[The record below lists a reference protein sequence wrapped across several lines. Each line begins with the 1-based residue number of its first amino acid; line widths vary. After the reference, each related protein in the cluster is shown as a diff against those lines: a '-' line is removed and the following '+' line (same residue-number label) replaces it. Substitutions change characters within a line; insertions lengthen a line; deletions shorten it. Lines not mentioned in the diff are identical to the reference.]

1 MLKWTI
7 LPARKKRTVYAYYDT
22 TPSGKLTQKRI
33 HSYYEQRSV
42 CAETE
47 NGTQRADIVLAR
59 RQYKHITKEEWV
71 LGGDTI
77 IYADWDSIKETLDY
91 YFFTEKQFSY
101 ESLSVNAAVK
111 TFG

>member
-1 MLKWTI
+1 MAFDS
-7 LPARKKRTVYAYYDT
+7 P
-22 TPSGKLTQKRI
+22 Q
-33 HSYYEQRSV
+33 
-42 CAETE
+42 
-47 NGTQRADIVLAR
+47 DIVSRGVQSHRISQAV
-59 RQYKHITKEEWV
+59 QHITKEEWV